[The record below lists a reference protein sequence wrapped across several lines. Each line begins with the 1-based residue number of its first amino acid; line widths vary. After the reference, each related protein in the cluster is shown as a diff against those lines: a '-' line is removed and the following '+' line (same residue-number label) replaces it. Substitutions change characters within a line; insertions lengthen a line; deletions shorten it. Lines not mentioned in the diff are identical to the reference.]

1 MKHTARLITLLLALS
16 LMLTAMACGN
26 SGKTDATEG
35 DVTTTAAPAGEAA
48 TTTAPV
54 AETENPYDENGYL
67 KNDLPEDLNFNGE
80 TVTVLYWNDVEHPE
94 FESEGITGDIVN
106 DAIYNRNVHVEE
118 KLGVTLGFVHT
129 KGNGSNIAA
138 FKNFVG
144 NAFAAGESEYDLIAS
159 YSRTTAACAQAGYC
173 LDLLELDYLN
183 FENPWWPSSLIDIV
197 GIGDSMYFASGDA
210 SVNVLHM
217 MYCTLYNKDL
227 ITEYNLQDPV
237 ELVRSG
243 KWTIE
248 AMKTMSKDLY
258 QDLDNDNKKS
268 AGDFFGTTVGSY
280 HIDALYTGSGLRLV
294 EQAHEVLEGP
304 LCHEGCVVG
313 RIEAVRAVVVAPP
326 RDHEVHLG
334 HVDVVVAPVERPGAR
349 RIPLPADAHQ
359 AASLQLLEGVVGL
372 EVGDAVAQQQEIPA
386 AAAGEGHA
394 PVPVGPLLSLGTG
407 GDLHTK
413 FHLGPFRLSG
423 QPVRQGTQVLLQEP
437 VLLMQGFPVFLLPLP
452 VCLHGLA
459 LFLGPAQ
466 LRQEPSL
473 LPAVRLQRQIQMMY
487 RQFLPLPAASPGRA
501 AVAGTGSGLVQK
513 GLLVHRGR

>member
-54 AETENPYDENGYL
+54 VETENPYDENGYL
-67 KNDLPEDLNFNGE
+67 KSDLPEDLNFNGE
-80 TVTVLYWNDVEHPE
+80 TVTVLYWDDVEHPE

-294 EQAHEVLEGP
+294 EQGEGDTLLVVSQDFFSEKAIA
-304 LCHEGCVVG
+304 LC
-313 RIEAVRAVVVAPP
+313 
-326 RDHEVHLG
+326 DNLG
-334 HVDVVVAPVERPGAR
+334 EWLATNDVYDSTSTAAFTAGNCIFDINRCR
-349 RIPLPADAHQ
+349 T
-359 AASLQLLEGVVGL
+359 AASLQDVDWSYGVLPVPKYDEEQENYISVMGNPFTLYAVYANTKDANRAAAVLECWAAEAYRTTTPAQFETTMKLKYSESDVEAEMFDIIRSTVCFDMGRLFNPDLANITDIFFAAADNGQSWATISKGYSKSL
-372 EVGDAVAQQQEIPA
+372 PKLMTKISNAFLAQQ
-386 AAAGEGHA
+386 G
-394 PVPVGPLLSLGTG
+394 
-407 GDLHTK
+407 
-413 FHLGPFRLSG
+413 
-423 QPVRQGTQVLLQEP
+423 
-437 VLLMQGFPVFLLPLP
+437 
-452 VCLHGLA
+452 
-459 LFLGPAQ
+459 
-466 LRQEPSL
+466 
-473 LPAVRLQRQIQMMY
+473 
-487 RQFLPLPAASPGRA
+487 
-501 AVAGTGSGLVQK
+501 
-513 GLLVHRGR
+513 

>member
-1 MKHTARLITLLLALS
+1 MKHTTRVIALILILAFA
-16 LMLTAMACGN
+16 LTAFACGN
-26 SGKTDATEG
+26 SKPEETTEN
-35 DVTTTAAPAGEAA
+35 A
-48 TTTAPV
+48 TTTATPSAGEATTTTTV
-54 AETENPYDENGYL
+54 AETESPYDENGYL
-67 KNDLPEDLNFNGE
+67 KSDLPEDLNFNGE
-80 TVTVLYWNDVEHPE
+80 TVTVLYWDDVEHPE

-294 EQAHEVLEGP
+294 EQGEGDTLLVVSQDFFSEKAIA
-304 LCHEGCVVG
+304 LC
-313 RIEAVRAVVVAPP
+313 
-326 RDHEVHLG
+326 DNLG
-334 HVDVVVAPVERPGAR
+334 EWLATNDVYDSTSTAAFTAGNCIFDINRCR
-349 RIPLPADAHQ
+349 T
-359 AASLQLLEGVVGL
+359 AASLQDVDWSYGVL
-372 EVGDAVAQQQEIPA
+372 
-386 AAAGEGHA
+386 
-394 PVPVGPLLSLGTG
+394 PVPKYDEEQENYISVMGNPFTLYAVYAN
-407 GDLHTK
+407 TK
-413 FHLGPFRLSG
+413 DANRSAA
-423 QPVRQGTQVLLQEP
+423 VLE
-437 VLLMQGFPVFLLPLP
+437 
-452 VCLHGLA
+452 CWA
-459 LFLGPAQ
+459 AEAYRTTTPAQ
-466 LRQEPSL
+466 FETR
-473 LPAVRLQRQIQMMY
+473 
-487 RQFLPLPAASPGRA
+487 
-501 AVAGTGSGLVQK
+501 
-513 GLLVHRGR
+513 